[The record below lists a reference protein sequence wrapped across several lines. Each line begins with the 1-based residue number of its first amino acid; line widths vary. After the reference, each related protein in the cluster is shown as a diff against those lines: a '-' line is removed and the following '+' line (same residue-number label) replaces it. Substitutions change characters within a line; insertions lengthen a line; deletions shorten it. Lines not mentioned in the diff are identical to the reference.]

1 MAQQELNNQN
11 LEPMRPKTLGEY
23 LLDCL
28 KQEGLTDIFGVPGDY
43 NFSLLDA
50 IERYAGLRFINGRN
64 ELNSGYAADAYA
76 RIRGLSALVT
86 TFGVGEMSAC
96 NAVAGACSEHVP
108 VIHIVGSPPDAA
120 QKQHKLMHHTLM
132 DGNYDVFRKMYEQ
145 ITPIRPY

>member
-1 MAQQELNNQN
+1 
-11 LEPMRPKTLGEY
+11 MRPKTLGEY

-76 RIRGLSALVT
+76 RIRGLSALIT

-96 NAVAGACSEHVP
+96 NAVMRRLQRACARDPYRRLAAGCGTE
-108 VIHIVGSPPDAA
+108 AA
-120 QKQHKLMHHTLM
+120 QADASYVNGRQL
-132 DGNYDVFRKMYEQ
+132 
-145 ITPIRPY
+145 